1 MSMNQPMMPQQQ
13 SEPQTDMLEMTEQHI
28 AVVVNQVLTLMSS
41 SMQGAK
47 SAFDAEKSLTPLVAA
62 FTALHGGMV
71 SSRQARAT
79 QTDPQAELQLKK
91 EEMQHKFALD
101 LMQQQH
107 EEQLAKQKMEFE
119 QHIAGMKAKAEEER
133 AGLQNAQIA
142 TQIQQQAQTHS
153 QQQAQQQE
161 QHNQSLSNEHEM
173 HQVQVQQA
181 KDKST
186 ESVSEN

>member
-1 MSMNQPMMPQQQ
+1 MSMNQPTPQ
-13 SEPQTDMLEMTEQHI
+13 PNDGDYLEMTEKHI
-28 AVVVNQVLTLMSS
+28 AVVTNQVLTMISTAI
-41 SMQGAK
+41 QGAK
-47 SAFDAEKSLTPLVAA
+47 NAFEATKSLDPLVAA
-62 FTALHGGMV
+62 FTALHSGMV
-71 SSRQARAT
+71 SSRQARAST
-79 QTDPQAELQLKK
+79 QADPQAELQLKK

-119 QHIAGMKAKAEEER
+119 QHIAQQKAKAEEER

-161 QHNQSLSNEHEM
+161 EHQQTLSNNQESHEKQM
-173 HQVQVQQA
+173 QQVNEPTS
-181 KDKST
+181 D
-186 ESVSEN
+186 